1 MFHKE
6 PTHNESGRECSLCGQ
21 FKTWE
26 EFHVDKKGFKGRRAS
41 CRICKQKCDN
51 MRRFIKTNP
60 IYVHDCATGETST
73 ITNPD
78 ELMSDLKEMVY
89 WLEETV
95 KMAREGEKFHRDM
108 KRYELVQNLYF
119 GFLVAMWVL
128 LCVYIGY
135 AITVLI

>member
-26 EFHVDKKGFKGRRAS
+26 EFHIDRKGFNGRRAS
-41 CRICKQKCDN
+41 CRICKQKCDR
-51 MRRFIKTNP
+51 MRRFGKTLP
-60 IYVHDCATGETST
+60 LYVHNATTGETSV
-73 ITNPD
+73 ITDHN

-95 KMAREGEKFHRDM
+95 KMAREGEKFNRDM
-108 KRYELVQNLYF
+108 KRYELIQNLYF
-119 GFLVAMWVL
+119 GFLVGMWVL